1 MINPGQ
7 ILQNRYQAIQLLGD
21 SGFGQTWEVDDGGTR
36 KILKILQVP
45 KAIDDEEMEQVIAL
59 FEQEANV
66 LKELHDLGLPKVE
79 PEAYFIESTEG
90 VGLLHCL
97 VMEKIEGINLS
108 EWLKHNHH
116 NQSIEEEQAIAWLT
130 QLVEIISKLHQ
141 HHCIHR
147 DIKPTNI
154 MLRTS
159 TVQNQN
165 PTIVQQIVS
174 ENLSQNSQVE
184 SKDKEVTNAENL
196 SPISLTPKNVAQQ
209 GNNTETLGTT
219 EGDKRELEKKKNH
232 IADRQQSP
240 KQEWGQLALIDF
252 GAMRQV
258 TETYVKQVE
267 GKDVTGIISQGYTSP
282 EQYEGK
288 VTRQSD
294 VFAIGRTLVY
304 LLTAEKPTKLPTEPQ
319 TGRLMWRDRA
329 THISQELADLIDEMM
344 ENLPQCRPQTT
355 EDILERLATYKQQVE
370 TETEVELLPTQKQQ
384 PTAVTENKYYSRLL
398 QLKLLNFQGKSQK
411 TKPKPNKWLGKI
423 SLFTL
428 GVIAVVIA
436 FLPEAPTTCPLKFD
450 DKLSCG
456 EEILIPGSAAKD
468 KEKGVKA
475 FADGNYLQAVMLL
488 EAARNKQIND
498 PEILIYL
505 NNAKLAANNTE
516 AYTIAVA
523 VPITGESRA
532 FNYSLEILRGVAQAQ
547 EEINQSDTAD
557 ATLRERRIGGKGLI
571 VIIADD
577 VNSSAQAVIRANDL
591 AATGQVL
598 AVVGHLSSQITME
611 VAQTYEENQLVLIA
625 PTANSSMLSNRNN
638 FFFRMIPSD
647 ATIAQAMA
655 SYLIS
660 QSEDEQPKVAL
671 FHIPNDVYSESLKNQ
686 FSLSF
691 TAGRGKVVK
700 DLDEKF
706 DLSRT
711 AFNASAAIDRAD
723 KQEATAIVL
732 LPDIFNLS
740 KGIEVIKA
748 NWQLN
753 LPIVAGDS
761 LYNDY
766 TLKFGADEAEGK
778 LVVATPWHSLNSPNL
793 DFPQQAKELWGGAVS
808 WRTAFAYDSVQALIT
823 ALESLPER
831 KELNRIALQQALAS
845 EDFSSYGATGD
856 ISFLGNG
863 DRQESKISFT
873 QVVKSSCSPLGYT
886 FLPLDYPV
894 SKFNLLE
901 CEE

>member
-7 ILQNRYQAIQLLGD
+7 ILQNRYHAIQLLGD
-21 SGFGQTWEVDDGGTR
+21 CGFGQTWEVDDGGTR
-36 KILKILQVP
+36 KIMKILQVP
-45 KAIDDEEMEQVIAL
+45 KAIDDQEMEEVISL

-66 LKELHDLGLPKVE
+66 LTQLHDVGLPEVE
-79 PEAYFIESTEG
+79 PEAYFIESTED
-90 VGLLHCL
+90 VGPLHCL

-108 EWLKHNHH
+108 DWLKQNHH
-116 NQSIEEEQAIAWLT
+116 NKPIEEEQAIAWLT

-159 TVQNQN
+159 TAQNQN
-165 PTIVQQIVS
+165 HTIAQQIVS
-174 ENLSQNSQVE
+174 ENLSQTSQVKP
-184 SKDKEVTNAENL
+184 KDREVTKAENL
-196 SPISLTPKNVAQQ
+196 SPISLTQKNVAQL
-209 GNNTETLGTT
+209 GNNTKTLRAT
-219 EGDKRELEKKKNH
+219 ESDKSQVENKKNH
-232 IADRQQSP
+232 TANQQDSQ

-252 GAMRQV
+252 GATRQV
-258 TETYVKQVE
+258 TETYLRQVE

-304 LLTAEKPTKLPTEPQ
+304 LLTAENPTNLPTEPQ
-319 TGRLMWRDRA
+319 TGRLIWRDHA
-329 THISQELADLIDEMM
+329 TQISQELADLIDEMM
-344 ENLPQCRPQTT
+344 ANLPQCRPQTT
-355 EDILERLATYKQQVE
+355 EDILERLAACKQQVE
-370 TETEVELLPTQKQQ
+370 TETEVELKPTQNQQ
-384 PTAVTENKYYSRLL
+384 PTPVTENQSYSRPLHP
-398 QLKLLNFQGKSQK
+398 KLLNFKSKSQ
-411 TKPKPNKWLGKI
+411 TTTPKPNKWLGKI
-423 SLFTL
+423 SLLTL
-428 GVIAVVIA
+428 GVIAVFIA

-456 EEILIPGSAAKD
+456 EEILIPGSAAKN

-475 FADGNYLQAVMLL
+475 FADGNYLQAVTFL
-488 EAARNKQIND
+488 EAARKKQIND
-498 PEILIYL
+498 PETLIYL
-505 NNAKLAANNTE
+505 NNAKLAVNNTE

-523 VPITGESRA
+523 VPMTGESRA
-532 FNYSLEILRGVAQAQ
+532 LNYSLEILRGVAQAQ
-547 EEINQSDTAD
+547 NAINQSDS
-557 ATLRERRIGGKGLI
+557 RIGGKGLI

-577 VNSSAQAVIRANDL
+577 VNSSTQAVRRANAL

-598 AVVGHLSSQITME
+598 AVVGHFSSQITMK
-611 VAQTYEENQLVLIA
+611 VAPIYEDNKLVLIS
-625 PTANSSMLSNRNN
+625 PTANSSKLSNRKN

-647 ATIAQAMA
+647 ATMAQAMA

-671 FHIPNDVYSESLKNQ
+671 FHIPNDVYSESLRNQ
-686 FSLSF
+686 FSISF
-691 TAGRGKVVK
+691 TAGRGKIVK

-711 AFNASAAIDRAD
+711 AFNASAAIDRAN
-723 KQEATAIVL
+723 KQKATAIVL
-732 LPDIFNLS
+732 LPDIFSLS

-753 LPIVAGDS
+753 LPIIAGDS
-761 LYNDY
+761 LYSDY
-766 TLKFGADEAEGK
+766 ALKFGADEAERN

-793 DFPQQAKELWGGAVS
+793 DFPQQAKGIWGGAVS
-808 WRTAFAYDSVQALIT
+808 WRTAFAYDSVQTLIT

-831 KELNRIALQQALAS
+831 KELNRIALQKALAS
-845 EDFSSYGATGD
+845 KNFSSYGATGE
-856 ISFLGNG
+856 ITFLPNG
-863 DRQESKISFT
+863 DRQESRISFT

-894 SKFNLLE
+894 SKFSLLE
-901 CEE
+901 CEELE

>member
-7 ILQNRYQAIQLLGD
+7 ILQDRYQAIQLLGD

-45 KAIDDEEMEQVIAL
+45 KAIDDEEMEQVISL

-66 LKELHDLGLPKVE
+66 LIQLHDLGLPKVE
-79 PEAYFIESTEG
+79 SEAYFIELTED
-90 VGLLHCL
+90 VGPLHCL
-97 VMEKIEGINLS
+97 VMEKIEGVNLS
-108 EWLKHNHH
+108 EWLKQNHH
-116 NQSIEEEQAIAWLT
+116 NKPIEEEQAIAWLT

-159 TVQNQN
+159 TVQNQDN
-165 PTIVQQIVS
+165 TFVQEIVS
-174 ENLSQNSQVE
+174 ENLSHSSQVE
-184 SKDKEVTNAENL
+184 TKDTEVTKAENL
-196 SPISLTPKNVAQQ
+196 SPILLTQKNVAQQ
-209 GNNTETLGTT
+209 GNNTETLEAT
-219 EGDKRELEKKKNH
+219 EGDKSEVENQKNH
-232 IADRQQSP
+232 IAEPQQLP

-252 GAMRQV
+252 GATREV
-258 TETYVKQVE
+258 TETYLRQVE

-304 LLTAEKPTKLPTEPQ
+304 LLTAENPTKLPTEPQ
-319 TGRLMWRDRA
+319 TGRLIWRDHA

-355 EDILERLATYKQQVE
+355 EDILERLAAYKQQVE
-370 TETEVELLPTQKQQ
+370 TETEVELQPTQKQQ
-384 PTAVTENKYYSRLL
+384 PTPVTENKYYSRLL
-398 QLKLLNFQGKSQK
+398 QLKLLNFQGKSHK
-411 TKPKPNKWLGKI
+411 TTPQPNKWLGKI

-475 FADGNYLQAVMLL
+475 FADGNYLQAVTFL
-488 EAARNKQIND
+488 EAARKKQIND
-498 PEILIYL
+498 PETLIYL
-505 NNAKLAANNTE
+505 NNAKLAANNRE

-523 VPITGESRA
+523 VPMTGESRA
-532 FNYSLEILRGVAQAQ
+532 LNYSLEILRGVAQAQ
-547 EEINQSDTAD
+547 EEINHSD
-557 ATLRERRIGGKGLI
+557 RRIGGKGLI

-577 VNSSAQAVIRANDL
+577 VNSSGEAVRRANAL

-598 AVVGHLSSQITME
+598 AVVGHLSSQITLK
-611 VAQTYEENQLVLIA
+611 VAPTYEENKLVLIA
-625 PTANSSMLSNRNN
+625 PTANTSMLSNRNN

-647 ATIAQAMA
+647 GRIAQAMA

-691 TAGRGKVVK
+691 TAGRGKIVK
-700 DLDEKF
+700 DLDDRF

-766 TLKFGADEAEGK
+766 TLKFGADEAEGN

-793 DFPQQAKELWGGAVS
+793 DFPQQAKQLWGGAVS

-863 DRQESKISFT
+863 DRQESRISFT

>member
-7 ILQNRYQAIQLLGD
+7 ILQNRYHPIQLLGD
-21 SGFGQTWEVDDGGTR
+21 CGFGQIWEVDESGTR

-45 KAIDDEEMEQVIAL
+45 KAIDDEEMDQVISL
-59 FEQEANV
+59 LEQEANV
-66 LKELHDLGLPKVE
+66 LKKLHHVGLPAVE
-79 PEAYFIESTEG
+79 PEAYFIESTED
-90 VGLLHCL
+90 VGPLHCL

-108 EWLKHNHH
+108 DWLEQN
-116 NQSIEEEQAIAWLT
+116 NQGEPIEEDRAIAWLT

-141 HHCIHR
+141 YQCIHR

-154 MLRTS
+154 MLRS
-159 TVQNQN
+159 TGENQN
-165 PTIVQQIVS
+165 NTIAQQIVS
-174 ENLSQNSQVE
+174 DNLSESSQVQG
-184 SKDKEVTNAENL
+184 KDRETKAENV

-209 GNNTETLGTT
+209 KNDTKILSSP
-219 EGDKRELEKKKNH
+219 EKDIVKVDNKKNYT
-232 IADRQQSP
+232 ANQEDSQ

-252 GAMRQV
+252 GATRQV
-258 TETYVKQVE
+258 TETYLRQVE
-267 GKDVTGIISQGYTSP
+267 GKNVSGIISQGYTSP

-294 VFAIGRTLVY
+294 VFAIGRTLVF
-304 LLTAEKPTKLPTEPQ
+304 LLTAENPSNLPTEPQ
-319 TGRLMWRDRA
+319 TGRLMWRDHA
-329 THISQELADLIDEMM
+329 TQISKELADLIDEMIS
-344 ENLPQCRPQTT
+344 NLPQCRPQTT
-355 EDILERLATYKQQVE
+355 EDILERLAAYKQQVE
-370 TETEVELLPTQKQQ
+370 TEIEVELKPKPTQTEQ
-384 PTAVTENKYYSRLL
+384 PTPVTENQSYYRLL
-398 QLKLLNFQGKSQK
+398 QSKLLNFKGKSQ
-411 TKPKPNKWLGKI
+411 TTTPQPNKWLGKI

-428 GVIAVVIA
+428 GVIAVFIA

-456 EEILIPGSAAKD
+456 EEILIPGSATTD
-468 KEKGVKA
+468 KEEAVQA
-475 FADGNYLQAVMLL
+475 FADGNYLQAVTLL
-488 EAARNKQIND
+488 ETARKKQIND
-498 PEILIYL
+498 PETLIYL
-505 NNAKLAANNTE
+505 NNAKLAANNIE

-523 VPITGESRA
+523 VPMTGDSRA
-532 FNYSLEILRGVAQAQ
+532 LNYSLEILRGVAQAQ
-547 EEINQSDTAD
+547 HAINQSDNR
-557 ATLRERRIGGKGLI
+557 LGGKGLI

-577 VNSSAQAVIRANDL
+577 VDSSAQAVRRANAL

-598 AVVGHLSSQITME
+598 AVVGHPSSQITME
-611 VAQTYEENQLVLIA
+611 VAPIYEENKLVLIA
-625 PTANSSMLSNRNN
+625 PTANASKLSNRNN
-638 FFFRMIPSD
+638 FLFRMIPSD
-647 ATIAQAMA
+647 ATMAQAMA

-671 FHIPNDVYSESLKNQ
+671 FHIPNDVYSESLRNQ
-686 FSLSF
+686 FSVSF
-691 TAGRGKVVK
+691 TAGGGKIVK

-711 AFNASAAIDRAD
+711 AFNASAAVDRAE
-723 KQEATAIVL
+723 KQKATAIVL
-732 LPDIFNLS
+732 LPDIFSLS

-753 LPIVAGDS
+753 LPIIAGDS

-766 TLKFGADEAEGK
+766 ALKFGADEAERN
-778 LVVATPWHSLNSPNL
+778 LIVATPWHSLNSPNL

-823 ALESLPER
+823 ALESLPEQ
-831 KELNRIALQQALAS
+831 KELNRIALQKVLAA
-845 EDFSSYGATGD
+845 ENFSSYGATGE

-863 DRQESKISFT
+863 DRQESRISFT

-894 SKFNLLE
+894 SQFNLLE

>member
-7 ILQNRYQAIQLLGD
+7 ILQDRYQAIQLLGD
-21 SGFGQTWEVDDGGTR
+21 CGFGQTWEVDDSGTR
-36 KILKILQVP
+36 KIMKILQVP
-45 KAIDDEEMEQVIAL
+45 RAIDDQKMEAVIFL

-66 LKELHDLGLPKVE
+66 LTQLHDVGLPEVE
-79 PEAYFIESTEG
+79 PEGYFIESTED

-108 EWLKHNHH
+108 DWLKQNYH
-116 NQSIEEEQAIAWLT
+116 NQPIEEERAIAWLI

-141 HHCIHR
+141 YQCIHR

-154 MLRTS
+154 ILRS

-165 PTIVQQIVS
+165 NTIVQEIVS
-174 ENLSQNSQVE
+174 ENLSQSSQVHP
-184 SKDKEVTNAENL
+184 KNREVTKVENL
-196 SPISLTPKNVAQQ
+196 SPISLTPKNVAQP
-209 GNNTETLGTT
+209 GNNKKTLGAT
-219 EGDKRELEKKKNH
+219 EDHKSEVENKKNH
-232 IADRQQSP
+232 TANQQDSQN
-240 KQEWGQLALIDF
+240 QEWGQLALIDF
-252 GAMRQV
+252 GATRQV
-258 TETYVKQVE
+258 TETYLKQVE

-288 VTRQSD
+288 VIRQSD

-304 LLTAEKPTKLPTEPQ
+304 LLTAENPTNLPSDPQ
-319 TGRLMWRDRA
+319 TGRLMWRDHA
-329 THISQELADLIDEMM
+329 TQISQKLADLIDEMI

-355 EDILERLATYKQQVE
+355 EDILERLAECKQEVE
-370 TETEVELLPTQKQQ
+370 TETEVELQPTQNQQ
-384 PTAVTENKYYSRLL
+384 TTPVTQNQFYSQLL
-398 QLKLLNFQGKSQK
+398 HSKLLNFKGKSQ
-411 TKPKPNKWLGKI
+411 TTTPEPNKWLGNI
-423 SLFTL
+423 SLLTL
-428 GVIAVVIA
+428 GVIAVFIA

-456 EEILIPGSAAKD
+456 EEIIIPGSAATD
-468 KEKGVKA
+468 KEAGVTA
-475 FADGNYLQAVMLL
+475 FTDGNYLQAVTLL
-488 EAARNKQIND
+488 EAARKKQIND
-498 PEILIYL
+498 PETLIYL

-523 VPITGESRA
+523 VPMTGDSRSL
-532 FNYSLEILRGVAQAQ
+532 NYSLEILRGVAQAQ
-547 EEINQSDTAD
+547 NAINQSDN
-557 ATLRERRIGGKGLI
+557 RIGGKGLI

-577 VNSSAQAVIRANDL
+577 VNSSTQAVRRANAL

-598 AVVGHLSSQITME
+598 AVVGHFSSQITMK
-611 VAQTYEENQLVLIA
+611 VAPTYEDNKLVLIS
-625 PTANSSMLSNRNN
+625 PTANASKLSNRNN
-638 FFFRMIPSD
+638 FLFRMIPSD
-647 ATIAQAMA
+647 ATMAQAMA

-691 TAGRGKVVK
+691 TAGGGKIVK

-732 LPDIFNLS
+732 LPDIFSLS

-753 LPIVAGDS
+753 LPIIAGDS
-761 LYNDY
+761 LYSDY
-766 TLKFGADEAEGK
+766 ALKFGADEAERN

-823 ALESLPER
+823 ALESLPQQ
-831 KELNRIALQQALAS
+831 KELNRIALQKVLAS
-845 EDFSSYGATGD
+845 EDFSSYGATGE
-856 ISFLGNG
+856 ITFLGNG
-863 DRQESKISFT
+863 DRQESRISFT

>member
-7 ILQNRYQAIQLLGD
+7 ILQKRYQAIQLLGD

-36 KILKILQVP
+36 KIMKILQVP
-45 KAIDDEEMEQVIAL
+45 KAIDEQKMEAVIFL

-66 LKELHDLGLPKVE
+66 LKELHDVGLPKVE
-79 PEAYFIESTEG
+79 PEGYFIESTEDMG
-90 VGLLHCL
+90 PLHCL
-97 VMEKIEGINLS
+97 VMEKIEGINLCD
-108 EWLKHNHH
+108 WLKQNHH
-116 NQSIEEEQAIAWLT
+116 NQPIEEEQAIAWLT
-130 QLVEIISKLHQ
+130 QLVEIITKLHQ
-141 HHCIHR
+141 YQCIHR

-154 MLRTS
+154 ILRS
-159 TVQNQN
+159 TAQNQN
-165 PTIVQQIVS
+165 NTILQEIVS
-174 ENLSQNSQVE
+174 ENLSQSSQVQP
-184 SKDKEVTNAENL
+184 KNREVTKAENL
-196 SPISLTPKNVAQQ
+196 SPISLIQKNVAHQ
-209 GNNTETLGTT
+209 GNNTEKLGAI
-219 EGDKRELEKKKNH
+219 EGDKSQVENQKNH
-232 IADRQQSP
+232 TADQQQSQ

-252 GAMRQV
+252 GATRQV
-258 TETYVKQVE
+258 TETYLKQVE

-304 LLTAEKPTKLPTEPQ
+304 LLTAENPTNLPTEPQ
-319 TGRLMWRDRA
+319 TGRLIWRDHA
-329 THISQELADLIDEMM
+329 TQISQELADLIDEMI

-355 EDILERLATYKQQVE
+355 EDILERLAACQQQVEIE
-370 TETEVELLPTQKQQ
+370 TETETELKPTQNQQ
-384 PTAVTENKYYSRLL
+384 PTPVTENQSYSRPL
-398 QLKLLNFQGKSQK
+398 QLKLLNFKGKSQ
-411 TKPKPNKWLGKI
+411 TSTPEPNKWLGKI
-423 SLFTL
+423 SLLTL
-428 GVIAVVIA
+428 GVIAVFIA

-456 EEILIPGSAAKD
+456 EEILIPGSATTD
-468 KEKGVKA
+468 KEEGVKA
-475 FADGNYLQAVMLL
+475 FADGNYLQAFTLL
-488 EAARNKQIND
+488 EAARKKQIND
-498 PEILIYL
+498 PETLIYL

-523 VPITGESRA
+523 VPMTGESRA
-532 FNYSLEILRGVAQAQ
+532 LNYSLEILRGVAQAQ
-547 EEINQSDTAD
+547 EAINQS
-557 ATLRERRIGGKGLI
+557 ERRIGGKGLI

-577 VNSSAQAVIRANDL
+577 VNSSGQAVRRANAL
-591 AATGQVL
+591 AATGQIL
-598 AVVGHLSSQITME
+598 AVVGHLSSQITMK
-611 VAQTYEENQLVLIA
+611 VTPIYEDSKLVLIS
-625 PTANSSMLSNRNN
+625 PTANASTLSNRNN

-647 ATIAQAMA
+647 ATMAQAMA
-655 SYLIS
+655 SYLIN
-660 QSEDEQPKVAL
+660 QSEDEQPRVAL

-691 TAGRGKVVK
+691 TAGRGKIVK

-753 LPIVAGDS
+753 LPIIAGDS
-761 LYNDY
+761 LYSDY
-766 TLKFGADEAEGK
+766 ALKFGADEAERN

-845 EDFSSYGATGD
+845 EDFSSYGATGE
-856 ISFLGNG
+856 ITFLPNG
-863 DRQESKISFT
+863 DRQESRISFT

-894 SKFNLLE
+894 SKLNLLE
-901 CEE
+901 CEELE